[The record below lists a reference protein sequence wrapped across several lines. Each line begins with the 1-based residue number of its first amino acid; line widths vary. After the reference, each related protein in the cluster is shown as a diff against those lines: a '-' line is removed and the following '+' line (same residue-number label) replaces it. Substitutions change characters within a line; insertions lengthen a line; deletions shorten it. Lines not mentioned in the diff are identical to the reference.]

1 MSGQMVSFPSNG
13 HTCDG
18 YLALPAG
25 GSGPGLIVIQ
35 EWWGLVDHIKQ
46 LCDRFAA
53 EGFAALAPD
62 MYHGERTTSPDTAGK
77 LLMALNID
85 QAGKDM
91 RGAAEYL
98 RASSNVKPKKVGIMG
113 FCMGGQLALY
123 AAQEHPD
130 VIDAAVDF
138 YGIHPKVEIVPE
150 KLAKVPVQGHFAVRD
165 KSVSLEAV
173 RSLEEG
179 VRKAGGSFEVHAY
192 EADHAFF
199 NDTRPTV
206 YDNTAATLALGR
218 TVAFLKNALR

>member
-1 MSGQMVSFPSNG
+1 MSGQMVNFPSNG

-18 YLALPAG
+18 YLAIPSS

-35 EWWGLVDHIKQ
+35 EWWGLVDHIKT

-53 EGFAALAPD
+53 EGFVALAPD

-91 RGAAEYL
+91 AGAANYL
-98 RASSNVKPKKVGIMG
+98 SASGAVKPKKVGIMG
-113 FCMGGQLALY
+113 FCMGGQLAMY
-123 AAQEHPD
+123 AAQEHSD
-130 VIDAAVDF
+130 VIDACVDF

-150 KLAKVPVQGHFAVRD
+150 KLARVPVQGHFAMRD
-165 KSVSLEAV
+165 KGVPLEAV
-173 RSLEEG
+173 RTLEEG

-206 YDNTAATLALGR
+206 YDAAGATLAFAR
-218 TVAFLKNALR
+218 TLTFLRRVLS